1 MRELHVVAVSEDGR
15 HVVLAGTRGA
25 SRGGFRVALDDRLAA
40 ALRGDLPRPGEVG
53 PHVSELTPKQIQT
66 RLRTG
71 ESAESIA
78 ASAGVPV
85 ARVERFSGPVEG
97 EMARMI
103 DAARAAFLVRGRL
116 GRSAAPLGQTVDAAI
131 AAAPSLRPDS
141 AEWSTLREE
150 SGSWLVTVTWYAW
163 GRSRRATWRY
173 VPSLKTVTALD
184 PVSATMGY
192 SGSEAAVAPR
202 RPAATG
208 VAVMPATSTPARR
221 APARKKVPAKSAAP
235 AKAAAG
241 GPAAR
246 RAAAGKASPRKAA
259 PRKAAPRKAAAKP
272 ASRRVAAKAAA
283 ATVSPAKAAPKKTS
297 VPRAA
302 AGRPASA
309 RAAVDKA
316 PRKAGSKRGSTGS
329 TSMTARVAAGVAAK
343 PAARARG
350 LRTLTV
356 VPDPEPLTQ
365 RPTARERQGPAVG
378 KLNGPAGRAGAKTRA
393 SVPGWAD
400 VLLGTTPTAP
410 TVDDH

>member
-241 GPAAR
+241 RPAA
-246 RAAAGKASPRKAA
+246 RKAA
-259 PRKAAPRKAAAKP
+259 PRKAVAKP
-272 ASRRVAAKAAA
+272 ATRRDAAKAAP
-283 ATVSPAKAAPKKTS
+283 ATVSAAKAAPKKTS

-302 AGRPASA
+302 S
-309 RAAVDKA
+309 DKA
-316 PRKAGSKRGSTGS
+316 PRKAGSKRGSTGA

-343 PAARARG
+343 PGTRARG
-350 LRTLTV
+350 PRTLTV
-356 VPDPEPLTQ
+356 VPDPEPHTQ

-378 KLNGPAGRAGAKTRA
+378 KRNGPAGRAGAKTRA

-410 TVDDH
+410 TVDNH

>member
-1 MRELHVVAVSEDGR
+1 MRELHVIAVSEDGR
-15 HVVLAGTRGA
+15 HVLLAGTRGA
-25 SRGGFRVALDDRLAA
+25 TSGGFRVALDDRLAA

-53 PHVSELTPKQIQT
+53 PHVSELTPKQIQA

-71 ESAESIA
+71 EPAESIA

-131 AAAPSLRPDS
+131 QAAPSLRPDS

-163 GRSRRATWRY
+163 GRSRRASWRY

-192 SGSEAAVAPR
+192 AGSEAAAAPR
-202 RPAATG
+202 RSAATG
-208 VAVMPATSTPARR
+208 VAVTSTPTRR
-221 APARKKVPAKSAAP
+221 APARKKVPATRAAAGKAAP
-235 AKAAAG
+235 AKAAA
-241 GPAAR
+241 R
-246 RAAAGKASPRKAA
+246 R
-259 PRKAAPRKAAAKP
+259 AAAKP
-272 ASRRVAAKAAA
+272 AVRRGAAKAAA
-283 ATVSPAKAAPKKTS
+283 ARSAA
-297 VPRAA
+297 
-302 AGRPASA
+302 
-309 RAAVDKA
+309 DKA
-316 PRKAGSKRGSTGS
+316 PPKAGSKT
-329 TSMTARVAAGVAAK
+329 AK
-343 PAARARG
+343 PGTRPRAP
-350 LRTLTV
+350 RTLTV
-356 VPDPEPLTQ
+356 VPDPEPLTP
-365 RPTARERQGPAVG
+365 RPTARERQGPTAG
-378 KLNGPAGRAGAKTRA
+378 KRNGPAGREGAKSRA

-410 TVDDH
+410 KVDDH

>member
-15 HVVLAGTRGA
+15 HVLLAGTRGA
-25 SRGGFRVALDDRLAA
+25 TSGGFRVALDDRLAS
-40 ALRGDLPRPGEVG
+40 ALRGDLPRPGEVA
-53 PHVSELTPKQIQT
+53 PHVSELTPKQIQA

-71 ESAESIA
+71 EPAESIA

-85 ARVERFSGPVEG
+85 ARVERFAGPVEG

-131 AAAPSLRPDS
+131 QAAPSLRPDS
-141 AEWSTLREE
+141 AVWSTLREE

-163 GRSRRATWRY
+163 GRSRRASWRY
-173 VPSLKTVTALD
+173 APSLQTVTALD

-192 SGSEAAVAPR
+192 AGSEAAAAPR

-208 VAVMPATSTPARR
+208 VAVTSTPARS

-235 AKAAAG
+235 AKAAA
-241 GPAAR
+241 A
-246 RAAAGKASPRKAA
+246 
-259 PRKAAPRKAAAKP
+259 KAAAKP
-272 ASRRVAAKAAA
+272 ATRRGAAKAAPA
-283 ATVSPAKAAPKKTS
+283 KVAPAKAAVKKSS
-297 VPRAA
+297 V
-302 AGRPASA
+302 A

-316 PRKAGSKRGSTGS
+316 AVDKAAPKAGSKAGSKT
-329 TSMTARVAAGVAAK
+329 TK
-343 PAARARG
+343 PGPRARAP
-350 LRTLTV
+350 RTLTV

-365 RPTARERQGPAVG
+365 RPTARERQAPAAG
-378 KLNGPAGRAGAKTRA
+378 KRQAPAAGKRIGPAGRQGAKTRA

-410 TVDDH
+410 KVDDH